1 MPTVIKRCISL
12 LLILMLVVS
21 LIPCVYAAETAAE
34 ADPAASTETREETTN
49 TEPEENMIPPPDEME
64 LSISEESGTNQAGL
78 DIIDDSD
85 PPVMLLIDG
94 EVALAS
100 ISNCQA
106 TTWATIWVNTDEYSP
121 IAGKTNRFIYY
132 EFAGKSRNRN
142 NVGLKAIKVN
152 GTWQAA
158 YCLEPGIAEG
168 STYTEEDLTMDEFVS
183 SSAAPSTLTV
193 QQMKA
198 MCVAVMY
205 GQRTLP
211 QSASYELLSNMVAT
225 QIIVWEIAIGWR
237 NATPPYAQTNDA
249 FIRRFEN
256 AYGKGPEATSMYIS
270 IGGRLKNVI
279 SAYNQISANMA
290 AHSDAIP
297 SFTSAAQNA
306 APTIDL
312 KPNGNGQYSAAVT
325 DSNRVISG
333 YSFPRVDGL
342 TFTTNGNVLT
352 ITSDRL
358 LDNVLV
364 APTRNRVN
372 TQGHPFFVWYNGSY
386 QVMLGSQADP
396 SYEDLPV
403 YFRVRAVNPTGS
415 MKLVKTTEDGKNL
428 SGWKFGIYSDSGCS
442 NLISGPHTTDS
453 TGALSVSNLTAGT
466 VYVKELGHT
475 EASVATLYTC
485 DSANPQKVTITAGTT
500 ATVNFHN
507 RLNTGGVKLVKETN
521 TGKNLDGWQIGLY
534 TDAACTKPVSG
545 SPFTTGAD
553 GSVTVSDLFVGT
565 LYAKEIEVD
574 DPYWVCDTSVK
585 TVNITAGQTATVSFC
600 NMQYGKIQIQKAMET
615 VGSLTGWQ
623 FRITDSS
630 DTEIPGSPFTT
641 DETGLILTGKIQ
653 PGEYKVEE
661 LIPENSLYSCT
672 SENPQTVTVKAGET
686 AGVSFTN
693 ALRPGGVLIEKV
705 DIRGEPLA
713 DAKFLL
719 EWSKDGSLW
728 WPVEYTDTGT
738 VREGFCFN
746 AKCVNGTLTSGKNG
760 LLEWTGLHP
769 GLMYRVT
776 ELEAPKGYSLL
787 TEPAFEGTLPA
798 DILTVSFRVVN
809 CEIFKLPDTGMTS
822 GAWLRVSQFACIFL
836 CTALLVCSYRKE
848 RRQ

>member
-1 MPTVIKRCISL
+1 
-12 LLILMLVVS
+12 
-21 LIPCVYAAETAAE
+21 
-34 ADPAASTETREETTN
+34 
-49 TEPEENMIPPPDEME
+49 
-64 LSISEESGTNQAGL
+64 
-78 DIIDDSD
+78 
-85 PPVMLLIDG
+85 
-94 EVALAS
+94 
-100 ISNCQA
+100 
-106 TTWATIWVNTDEYSP
+106 
-121 IAGKTNRFIYY
+121 
-132 EFAGKSRNRN
+132 
-142 NVGLKAIKVN
+142 
-152 GTWQAA
+152 
-158 YCLEPGIAEG
+158 
-168 STYTEEDLTMDEFVS
+168 
-183 SSAAPSTLTV
+183 
-193 QQMKA
+193 
-198 MCVAVMY
+198 MY

-312 KPNGNGQYSAAVT
+312 KPNGNGQYSAVVT

-342 TFTTNGNVLT
+342 TFSTNGNVLT
-352 ITSDRL
+352 ITSDRP

-415 MKLVKTTEDGKNL
+415 LKLVKTTEDGKNL
-428 SGWKFGIYSDSGCS
+428 SGWKFGIYSDSGCT
-442 NLISGPHTTDS
+442 NLVSGPQTTDS

-475 EASVATLYTC
+475 DASVAALYTC
-485 DSANPQKVTITAGTT
+485 DSANPQKVTITAGAT

-553 GSVTVSDLFVGT
+553 GSVTVSDLSVGT

-653 PGEYKVEE
+653 PGEYKVVLTWKRSSQNYYDTLVDDCHVFTYGIDLTKPFSDGKGDFSKVEFLIQNKTDNYFVKAE
-661 LIPENSLYSCT
+661 LNKDEGVYYVVDHVTDKAEATHFVPVKTADSKGKIVVKGLEDDAYTLTEVRTDSGYVLLKQGIDVVISQKNTDASCAIYGTDVLGLIQNDPRYASIIKDNGDLHNMPQKHLEHKLLTASANVDGKKVNMVEDNGSINAEAPLTVVNT
-672 SENPQTVTVKAGET
+672 SGFDLPQTGDHGTWMFTV
-686 AGVSFTN
+686 
-693 ALRPGGVLIEKV
+693 GGIVLMASAMV
-705 DIRGEPLA
+705 
-713 DAKFLL
+713 
-719 EWSKDGSLW
+719 
-728 WPVEYTDTGT
+728 
-738 VREGFCFN
+738 
-746 AKCVNGTLTSGKNG
+746 
-760 LLEWTGLHP
+760 
-769 GLMYRVT
+769 M
-776 ELEAPKGYSLL
+776 
-787 TEPAFEGTLPA
+787 
-798 DILTVSFRVVN
+798 
-809 CEIFKLPDTGMTS
+809 IF
-822 GAWLRVSQFACIFL
+822 I
-836 CTALLVCSYRKE
+836 VCRKKSD
-848 RRQ
+848 R